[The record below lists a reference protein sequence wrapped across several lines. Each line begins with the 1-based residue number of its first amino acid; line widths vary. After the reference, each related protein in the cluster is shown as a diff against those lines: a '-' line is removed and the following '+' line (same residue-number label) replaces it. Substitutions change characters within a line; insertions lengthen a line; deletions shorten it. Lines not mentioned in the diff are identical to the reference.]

1 MVLLVLVGSSG
12 LGSGAGR
19 LSTSFLG
26 GWVIWVSAVSA
37 NKPRNRITKI
47 LTHEQTQPENLKATY
62 LVDDD

>member
-26 GWVIWVSAVSA
+26 G
-37 NKPRNRITKI
+37 
-47 LTHEQTQPENLKATY
+47 
-62 LVDDD
+62 